1 MNLVFPTERIVLEVG
16 ESINFNQ
23 VTGNLPVDRIEGDFD
38 GKKVTFDNADTD
50 LESTNTEDA
59 IKEVNY
65 KVDHLPSIDA
75 YTKEQSDE
83 KYATKTEL
91 SNKADASAIPTKTSQ
106 LQNDSGF
113 APIDDMQ
120 ASASKTYSSDKID
133 TMFGELPMPAT
144 QLVSASG
151 NNLNDYH
158 TPACFFAETGL
169 TNLPTS
175 NDNFLVFNYYAKW
188 QSATRYT
195 LCQLAVNATN
205 CKTYIRVY
213 SSSNNLWKS
222 WLPLFYDATQLVAD
236 VASNQDET
244 DRIRQ
249 NIFSLNACKG
259 EDGFLKASGAVQA
272 NSGYTTTEYIK
283 IYNGQSFYYRI
294 GHGSELPVICF
305 FTGKDKSYIVAAKTV
320 TGIDGYVS
328 GTFTAEQDG
337 YVRITYSK
345 TKNNG
350 FVVFTDDIPDN
361 VRLSINP
368 NTLKDKNILCLG
380 DSIFGNDGEIVG
392 FLNDTGAVAVNGAFG
407 GTQVSVRTGAS
418 DNFRFFDGVN
428 LVQAL
433 VTQSW
438 SDQDTAAAALA
449 STYPWVV
456 TRLAGLKAVDMSKV
470 DCITMDWGTNDYT
483 SGKTIAEIE
492 TAYNTVI
499 DLLQQYYP
507 SVRLLIIAPIWRY
520 FGQKSDNENGD
531 NKVYNVSTLKEIA
544 TAIDNNAKD
553 KRIESLQMYQNMP
566 LSYNTAD
573 LYFDA
578 GDKTHLN
585 TVGNKVY
592 SQILIGKL
600 RSMFG

>member
-1 MNLVFPTERIVLEVG
+1 
-16 ESINFNQ
+16 
-23 VTGNLPVDRIEGDFD
+23 
-38 GKKVTFDNADTD
+38 
-50 LESTNTEDA
+50 
-59 IKEVNY
+59 
-65 KVDHLPSIDA
+65 
-75 YTKEQSDE
+75 
-83 KYATKTEL
+83 
-91 SNKADASAIPTKTSQ
+91 
-106 LQNDSGF
+106 
-113 APIDDMQ
+113 MQ
-120 ASASKTYSSDKID
+120 A
-133 TMFGELPMPAT
+133 
-144 QLVSASG
+144 
-151 NNLNDYH
+151 NNGYVTTD
-158 TPACFFAETGL
+158 
-169 TNLPTS
+169 
-175 NDNFLVFNYYAKW
+175 
-188 QSATRYT
+188 
-195 LCQLAVNATN
+195 
-205 CKTYIRVY
+205 YIR
-213 SSSNNLWKS
+213 
-222 WLPLFYDATQLVAD
+222 
-236 VASNQDET
+236 
-244 DRIRQ
+244 
-249 NIFSLNACKG
+249 
-259 EDGFLKASGAVQA
+259 
-272 NSGYTTTEYIK
+272 
-283 IYNGQSFYYRI
+283 IYNGQSFTYRI
-294 GHGSELPVICF
+294 GHGIELPVICF

-320 TGIDGYVS
+320 NGIDGYVS
-328 GTFTAEQDG
+328 GTFTADQDG

-350 FVVFTDDIPDN
+350 YVVFTDNIPDN
-361 VRLSINP
+361 VRLAINP
-368 NTLKDKNILCLG
+368 NNLKDLNILCLG

-392 FLNDTGAVAVNGAFG
+392 FLNDTGAVATNGAFG

-418 DNFRFFDGVN
+418 DNFRFFDGEN

-449 STYPWVV
+449 STYPWVP

-507 SVRLLIIAPIWRY
+507 GIRLLIIAPIWRY

-573 LYFDA
+573 LYFDS
-578 GDKTHLN
+578 GDSTHLN
-585 TVGNKVY
+585 TTGNKVY